1 MDRLLAGRLCKDNDV
16 RVCKHHWEEV
26 KGMLSISV
34 NIREKDGMVRRET
47 LAVPTFFAPRKLG
60 ENCFESPPTSLSR
73 GNAFDRATLR
83 HVTAISSNEHA
94 LAHQQL
100 VEMLDVKHG
109 NQQLSQINPLVRN
122 AAGLNVHTGA
132 GWDRDDNCDV
142 YHKKD
147 DSWREPIFNIY
158 NLVPKEVKR
167 LTGFDDLKRMLSFMS
182 MLCGGNLTKMTRTNS
197 ILTWLEEWVL
207 YFQFVWSRSIV
218 RFEDYEKQYH
228 CRQKSLRKVIRAKVD
243 IVRAARSRWPI
254 YASYSE
260 DAKFRAE
267 HWSTHFDPV
276 TGHRVVMHDSTNI
289 PLARPT
295 SAALQRALYNS
306 YYGMCCAK
314 AGVAVQLCGW
324 IHGLPL
330 NTGHSDDTR
339 FIEDTEILQK
349 QQVFAESDTTSNK
362 PFLNIF
368 DKGYQ
373 CTLLASKLG
382 QFCLQPT
389 FAESAKQ
396 FKDSEVLF
404 SGAVAVVRSGN
415 ERAVNR
421 CKMSWFLQRGAVQ
434 QKWDINF
441 VCDVWE
447 AWTFQVNF
455 MFEKFL

>member
-1 MDRLLAGRLCKDNDV
+1 
-16 RVCKHHWEEV
+16 
-26 KGMLSISV
+26 
-34 NIREKDGMVRRET
+34 
-47 LAVPTFFAPRKLG
+47 
-60 ENCFESPPTSLSR
+60 
-73 GNAFDRATLR
+73 
-83 HVTAISSNEHA
+83 
-94 LAHQQL
+94 LAHQQI
-100 VEMLDVKHG
+100 VEMIDVEHG
-109 NQQLSQINPLVRN
+109 TQQLSQINPAVL
-122 AAGLNVHTGA
+122 AASGLNVHTGNS
-132 GWDRDDNCDV
+132 DNDTNCDEDT
-142 YHKKD
+142 HHD
-147 DSWREPIFNIY
+147 NESWCDPIFIVRD
-158 NLVPKEVKR
+158 LVPKEVKR
-167 LTGFDDLKRMLSFMS
+167 LTGFDDLKMMLSFAS
-182 MLCGGNLTKMTRTNS
+182 IVCGGDLTKMTRTNS
-197 ILTWLEEWVL
+197 MLTWLEEWVL
-207 YFQFVWSRSIV
+207 YFQFIWSRTIM
-218 RFEDYEKQYH
+218 RYEDYEKQYH
-228 CRQKSLRKVIRAKVD
+228 CREKSLRKAVKAKVD
-243 IVRAARSRWPI
+243 MVRAARSRWPM

-267 HWSTHFDPV
+267 HWSAHFDPV

-289 PLARPT
+289 PLARPS

-349 QQVFAESDTTSNK
+349 QQLFAERDKSSRK

-396 FKDSEVLF
+396 FKDNEVLF

-415 ERAVNR
+415 ERAVKR

-434 QKWDINF
+434 QMWDIDF